1 MPGVPSQ
8 GRSAL
13 LPGHMVI
20 CGEDALVHRLAHE
33 LAASYRQH
41 VTVVLPSLRHDHG
54 PRIAEL
60 TRRHGVRVL
69 EAVEPSDTTLLEA
82 GVRDAAALAL
92 AYGDDQTNIHAAL
105 RARRLNPDIRLVIR
119 MYNRKLGRH
128 LEEMLER
135 AAAARSPQLRP
146 YELDASTT
154 VLSDADTAAPALVA
168 AAVVGSSKVVQAG
181 GLILRAA
188 ERPLNSEDDGPR
200 HPPALCTLALLSDSP
215 ADPGGE
221 ADAAGPGG
229 ARLLPD
235 DSTVRAEAGA
245 HGRVVLETVTRDQGR
260 PAARRRRGA
269 PPLRELFSRRLGY
282 AFAGLIVLQVLFAA
296 LTWRAIGGSPLHAA
310 YLSLLDV
317 LNINDPAVGDQ
328 PGRQILQLLSGLAGA
343 ALLPVLFAIVLETLG
358 SFRTASA
365 LRSPPRGL
373 SGHMVLIGL
382 GKVGSR
388 VLDRLCALDIDVVC
402 VEQDPEARG
411 VANARARRVPVVI
424 GDATEE
430 GVLDEAR
437 IGSSRALMALT
448 SDDTTNLEAALS
460 AREAA
465 PGLRVVMRI
474 FDDDFATTVYR
485 AMRDSYPEATTRSR
499 SVSTLAAPAF
509 AGAMMGRQ
517 ILGAIPVERQVLVFA
532 AIEVRDH
539 AELQGRTISDAF
551 HPGAWRVLALDLAA
565 PSDRRPDLAAAT
577 DHDRHSRE
585 PELAWDLHP
594 GYVLRPDDR
603 VVLAATRHGLAR
615 LLQHRGP
622 QAQDPARDAAPE
634 L

>member
-1 MPGVPSQ
+1 MIV
-8 GRSAL
+8 
-13 LPGHMVI
+13 
-20 CGEDALVHRLAHE
+20 CGDDALTHRLAHE
-33 LAASYRQH
+33 LAAVYRRQ
-41 VTVVLPSLRHDHG
+41 VMVVLPSLRHGHG

-69 EAVEPSDTTLLEA
+69 EAVEPSDTSLLEA
-82 GVRDAAALAL
+82 GVQDAVALAL

-119 MYNRKLGRH
+119 MFNRKLGRH

-146 YELDASTT
+146 YEIDASTT

-181 GLILRAA
+181 GLLLRAA
-188 ERPLNSEDDGPR
+188 ERPLNSEEDGLR
-200 HPPALCTLALLSDSP
+200 GPPALCTLAVLSDSP

-221 ADAAGPGG
+221 TDALGPGG

-235 DSTVRAEAGA
+235 DRTVQAAAGA
-245 HGRVVLETVTRDQGR
+245 HGRVVLETVTRHQGQ

-269 PPLRELFSRRLGY
+269 PPLRELFSRRLGF
-282 AFAGLIVLQVLFAA
+282 AFAGLIALQVLFAV

-317 LNINDPAVGDQ
+317 LNINDPAVDDR
-328 PGRQILQLLSGLAGA
+328 PGRQVLQLLSGLAGM
-343 ALLPVLFAIVLETLG
+343 ALLPVVFAIVLETLG
-358 SFRTASA
+358 GFRTASA

-373 SGHMVLIGL
+373 SGHVVLIGL

-402 VEQDPEARG
+402 VERDPEARG
-411 VANARARRVPVVI
+411 VATARARRVPVVI
-424 GDATEE
+424 GDATQE
-430 GVLDEAR
+430 GVLDEALV
-437 IGSSRALMALT
+437 GAGRALMALT
-448 SDDTTNLEAALS
+448 SDDTTNLEAALY

-465 PGLRVVMRI
+465 PALRVVMRL

-485 AMRDSYPEATTRSR
+485 AMRDSHPEATTRSR

-517 ILGAIPVERQVLVFA
+517 VLGAIPVGRQVLVFA
-532 AIEVRDH
+532 AVEVRDH
-539 AELQGRTISDAF
+539 AELEGRTISDAF
-551 HPGAWRVLALDLAA
+551 RPGEWRVLALDLAA
-565 PSDRRPDLAAAT
+565 PSDRRPDLAAPV
-577 DHDRHSRE
+577 DHDPGARE
-585 PELAWDLHP
+585 PELAWDMHP

-615 LLQHRGP
+615 LLQHRGHP
-622 QAQDPARDAAPE
+622 AQDPAREPDPAPE